1 MFLLRLALGSL
12 VFFRVK
18 SFAKT
23 KGSIPQDTVYTLS
36 IMGRPLP
43 DTGGCFWVS
52 QPLKLSKINVFS
64 FLFFF

>member
-18 SFAKT
+18 SFTKT

-36 IMGRPLP
+36 IMDSGQYPWL
-43 DTGGCFWVS
+43 
-52 QPLKLSKINVFS
+52 LSMTVV
-64 FLFFF
+64 